1 MSHARLSSAW
11 LSNDMAHA
19 LAASCPPL
27 EKSDVLQAADKLSAR
42 SRPKHVMDYL
52 LRQGADLMKVR
63 RVVEALR
70 ALRDVRQ

>member
-1 MSHARLSSAW
+1 MSHPRLSSAW

-27 EKSDVLQAADKLSAR
+27 ETSDVIQAADKLAAR
-42 SRPKHVMDYL
+42 GSPKHVMGNL
-52 LRQGADLMKVR
+52 LQQGADLLKVR